1 LSTNKVLEIQSL
13 RDPDQLAIQLTDVYT
28 RLNTKRST
36 WLEDKKELRNFLF
49 ATSTRTTS
57 VGDNTDWKNSTTLP
71 KLTQIRDNLHANY
84 MSALFPND
92 NWLKWEA
99 YTKDSA
105 LKDKKTAITAYM
117 SNKLREGGFRET
129 VSKCL
134 YDYIDYGNAF
144 GEVVWVADKRVDVE
158 TQEKIP
164 GYIGPK
170 LLRTSPYDLVFDP
183 TAVDFESSP
192 KITRYVKTIGELRA
206 DLENRPDLNYLEV
219 AISKAEE
226 MRNRMGSYSVED
238 YTKALG
244 FTVDGFGSMYDYYQS
259 GYVEILE
266 FEGDIHDEDGTFL
279 KDHVITVIDR
289 AYLLRKQQ
297 NPSWLG
303 HAGRAHSG
311 WRKRPD
317 NLYAM
322 GPLDN
327 LVGMQYRLDHLE
339 NLKADALDLT
349 IHPPLKVIGD
359 VGEFTYG
366 PLEEIQINEMGA
378 GDVIPMPPNPAAF
391 QVNNEIILLQQQME
405 EMAGAPR
412 EAMGVRSPG
421 EKTAFEVQS
430 LQNAAGRIFQ
440 AKIEQFEIEFI
451 EPILNIMLESA
462 VRHIEGSDVVRVM
475 DDDLGVQ
482 DFITI
487 TKADITA
494 SGKLRPVG
502 ARHFSARA
510 QLVQNLTGTF
520 NSSIGQMITPHV
532 SAKALAK
539 LVEEAMGWER
549 FDLVR
554 DNIGIEEQA
563 ETQQLVNSLSDQVEM
578 EAMTATDGSDEEL
591 PDEVQGQ

>member
-1 LSTNKVLEIQSL
+1 MSTNKVLEIQSL